1 MHKTPCYIS
10 APCYEQK
17 PTTTKIVCAR
27 PFWGESMVCAAA
39 SVVQLF
45 KKWQFPNILK
55 SLPSYAYMNH
65 ARWNWY
71 KSAII
76 TKRSSWKLCGLL
88 HEYFLLSEQYTELWP
103 RCLLLKFCF
112 FFFFFSPLLLGCAI
126 VMRDMMQ
133 LQFLSITE
141 TVLFFSYSALLIIT
155 QSYNVS
161 RV

>member
-1 MHKTPCYIS
+1 MNKNQQQ
-10 APCYEQK
+10 QK
-17 PTTTKIVCAR
+17 SYAR
-27 PFWGESMVCAAA
+27 ALFEENQWF
-39 SVVQLF
+39 VQQHLLF
-45 KKWQFPNILK
+45 SFLKKWQFPNILK

-76 TKRSSWKLCGLL
+76 TKRSSWKLCGLR